1 MVVTQHPTHHERGKV
16 ANKMIFVAVCYWQLP
31 LHKSPRTLNS
41 VSVTARFS
49 VNELNGM
56 IYSQMCI
63 VVYRPA
69 NKQL

>member
-1 MVVTQHPTHHERGKV
+1 
-16 ANKMIFVAVCYWQLP
+16 MIFVAVCYWQLP
-31 LHKSPRTLNS
+31 LHKSPGTLNS